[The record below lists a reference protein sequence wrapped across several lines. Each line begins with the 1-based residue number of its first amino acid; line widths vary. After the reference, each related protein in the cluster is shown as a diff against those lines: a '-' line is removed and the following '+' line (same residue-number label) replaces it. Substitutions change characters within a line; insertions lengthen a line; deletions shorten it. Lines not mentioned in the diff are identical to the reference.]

1 MRGFRSI
8 DANIHDSALKGVIEL
23 ARDKIPEGKYIGKRM
38 GMVFDALKEFNEL
51 LYTNIELTELRKLRE
66 EIIKMQDIGEDSKY
80 VKSDDPIV
88 RNAVTRNRFK
98 HCINKYMKRG
108 YSEEEAVKLAE
119 KEFANNP
126 DYLEY

>member
-1 MRGFRSI
+1 MEILIIIIIGIGGWILF
-8 DANIHDSALKGVIEL
+8 
-23 ARDKIPEGKYIGKRM
+23 KIVVPAIQQ
-38 GMVFDALKEFNEL
+38 
-51 LYTNIELTELRKLRE
+51 TRE
-66 EIIKMQDIGEDSKY
+66 QMQDIGEDSKY